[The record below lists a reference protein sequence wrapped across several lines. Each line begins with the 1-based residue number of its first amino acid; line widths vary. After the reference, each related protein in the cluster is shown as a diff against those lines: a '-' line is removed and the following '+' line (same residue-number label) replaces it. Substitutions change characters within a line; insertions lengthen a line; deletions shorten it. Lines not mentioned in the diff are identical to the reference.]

1 MRGCRR
7 TQRGCDCL
15 QDSIDISEHVVIS
28 GNEELYS
35 VLNQPLIA
43 LDITSTIGVL
53 TAVNLDNQPAISA
66 NEIYNERANGC
77 LPNKLMAIEQT
88 RS

>member
-1 MRGCRR
+1 
-7 TQRGCDCL
+7 
-15 QDSIDISEHVVIS
+15 
-28 GNEELYS
+28 